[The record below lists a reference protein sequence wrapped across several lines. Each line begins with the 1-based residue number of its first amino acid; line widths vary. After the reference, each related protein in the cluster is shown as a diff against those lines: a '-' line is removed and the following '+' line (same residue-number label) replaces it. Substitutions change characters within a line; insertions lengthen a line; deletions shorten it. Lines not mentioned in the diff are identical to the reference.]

1 MKKKYPLCASFI
13 VVSLC
18 LACFQTAACAQS
30 SSVFV
35 TTLAGSGSQGYSDG
49 LGTAA
54 SFKWPYGVAVD
65 GSGNVYVADT
75 GNNRIRKITPSGNV
89 TTLAGSGGRGY
100 ADGQGTEAIFHSPFG
115 DLAVDGSGNVYV
127 ADTNN
132 NRIRKITPSGDVTTL
147 AGSGR
152 NSFNGDTAVIE
163 GSSYADGQGTA
174 ASFKWPYGVAVDGV
188 GNVYVADTGN
198 HRIRKITP
206 GGNVT
211 TLAGSGSL
219 GYADG
224 QGTSAS
230 FYEPTG
236 VAVDGSGKVYVADK
250 GNARIRK
257 ITPSGDV
264 TTLAG
269 SGSRGYGEGQ
279 GTAASFS
286 YPYGVA
292 VDGSGNVY
300 VADNGNQRIRKITP
314 SGNVTTLAGSGSFG
328 STDGPGTAASFSNST
343 GVAVDGS
350 GNVYVA
356 DMFNQRIRKI
366 LFDSD
371 GDGLSDGGES
381 MPLSGSFTGSSDSG
395 GTASPSGG
403 SAPSGGDPAQVQK
416 SKKGKGKSS
425 AKKSSGAASKKSA
438 ASKSIG
444 GKKSGAKKKKK

>member
-1 MKKKYPLCASFI
+1 M
-13 VVSLC
+13 
-18 LACFQTAACAQS
+18 
-30 SSVFV
+30 FV
-35 TTLAGSGSQGYSDG
+35 TTLAGSGRQGYADG

-65 GSGNVYVADT
+65 MSGNVYVADT
-75 GNNRIRKITPSGNV
+75 GNNRIRKITPNGNV
-89 TTLAGSGGRGY
+89 TTLAGSGSRGY
-100 ADGQGTEAIFHSPFG
+100 ADGQGTAAIFHSPFG

-163 GSSYADGQGTA
+163 GSSYADGPGTK
-174 ASFKWPYGVAVDGV
+174 ASFASPSGVAVDGS

-211 TLAGSGSL
+211 TLAGSGSI
-219 GYADG
+219 GHVDG
-224 QGTSAS
+224 QGSEAS

-236 VAVDGSGKVYVADK
+236 VAVDESRNVYVADK

-257 ITPSGDV
+257 ITPSGNV

-279 GTAASFS
+279 GTAASFA
-286 YPYGVA
+286 YPYGLA
-292 VDGSGNVY
+292 VDGVGNVY
-300 VADNGNQRIRKITP
+300 VADNGNNRIRKITP
-314 SGNVTTLAGSGSFG
+314 SGNVTTLAGSGSYG
-328 STDGPGTAASFSNST
+328 STDGPGTSASFNSST

-356 DMFNQRIRKI
+356 DMFNHRIRKI
-366 LFDSD
+366 FFDSD
-371 GDGLSDGGES
+371 GDGLSNGGES
-381 MPLSGSFTGSSDSG
+381 RPLSGSFTGSSDNG
-395 GTASPSGG
+395 GGAALGG
-403 SAPSGGDPAQVQK
+403 GGAPSGGGPAQVQK
-416 SKKGKGKSS
+416 SKKGGGKSS
-425 AKKSSGAASKKSA
+425 AKKSSSKSSKKSA
-438 ASKSIG
+438 ASKSSG
-444 GKKSGAKKKKK
+444 GKKSGGKKAKKK

>member
-1 MKKKYPLCASFI
+1 LPE
-13 VVSLC
+13 VP
-18 LACFQTAACAQS
+18 
-30 SSVFV
+30 
-35 TTLAGSGSQGYSDG
+35 D
-49 LGTAA
+49 
-54 SFKWPYGVAVD
+54 WPYGVAVD
-65 GSGNVYVADT
+65 ISGNVYVADT
-75 GNNRIRKITPSGNV
+75 GNNRIRKITPIGNV

-100 ADGQGTEAIFHSPFG
+100 ADGQGTAAIFHSPFG

-174 ASFKWPYGVAVDGV
+174 ASFASPSGVAVDGG

-211 TLAGSGSL
+211 TLAGSGSI
-219 GYADG
+219 GHFDG
-224 QGTSAS
+224 QGSEAS

-236 VAVDGSGKVYVADK
+236 VAVDESRNVYVADK

-257 ITPSGDV
+257 ITPSGNV

-279 GTAASFS
+279 GTAASFA

-292 VDGSGNVY
+292 VDGVGNVY

-328 STDGPGTAASFSNST
+328 STDGPGTSASFSNST

-371 GDGLSDGGES
+371 GDGLTDGGES

-395 GTASPSGG
+395 GRASPGGGGAPSGG
-403 SAPSGGDPAQVQK
+403 SPAQVQK
-416 SKKGKGKSS
+416 LKKGGKGKSS
-425 AKKSSGAASKKSA
+425 AKKSSGGSSKKS
-438 ASKSIG
+438 G
-444 GKKSGAKKKKK
+444 GKKSKKK